1 MLLRNSKT
9 IVLLAF
15 TAFAS
20 IALSAQVTPAPTQP
34 AQNQPAQAQPAPP
47 TSTPVGQE
55 PAPAAQP
62 PSSQAP
68 SGQTPMAQPPADQSQ
83 PADAASGGNQ
93 GGTEAGG
100 FLYKKKVEEVALQ
113 VTVVDKDRKMVT
125 NLDQNAFSV
134 LENGKVQPIKSF
146 RHEDIPVAMG
156 IVIDNSGSMRDKREK
171 VGKAALNLV
180 KSSNPNDE
188 VFVVNFNDDYYLDQ
202 EFTSDIKKLREA
214 LDKIDTKG
222 GTALYDAIIA
232 AWESELKNAK
242 LQKKVLFVVTDGADD
257 ESRNSLEQATE
268 MLQVDNGPTIYA
280 IGILSDEDR
289 PKRAKRALQTLTER
303 TGGIAFF
310 PKTVDEVDEISRTVA
325 RDIRNQYSIVY
336 KPTVP
341 QSQGGYRTIQI
352 DVKAKGYSKLTARTR
367 SGYYAGQNRT
377 SGGTQ

>member
-9 IVLLAF
+9 IVFLAL
-15 TAFAS
+15 TALAS
-20 IALSAQVTPAPTQP
+20 IASHAQGTPAPNQP

-47 TSTPVGQE
+47 ASVSVGQDSGPSTPPPPTQT
-55 PAPAAQP
+55 APA
-62 PSSQAP
+62 QAP
-68 SGQTPMAQPPADQSQ
+68 AGQSQ
-83 PADAASGGNQ
+83 PADAAQ
-93 GGTEAGG
+93 GGDQSAPDTGG
-100 FLYKKKVEEVALQ
+100 FVFKKQVEEVALH

-125 NLDQNAFSV
+125 NLDKNAFSV

-180 KSSNPNDE
+180 RASNPNDE

-202 EFTSDIKKLREA
+202 DFTSDIKKLREA
-214 LDKIDTKG
+214 LEKIDTKG

-232 AWESELKNAK
+232 AWQSELKNAK

-257 ESRNSLEQATE
+257 ESRNSLEQAVE

-280 IGILSDEDR
+280 IGILSDEDK
-289 PKRAKRALQTLTER
+289 PKKAKRALQALTER

-310 PKTVDEVDEISRTVA
+310 PRTVDEVDEISSTVA

-341 QSQGGYRTIQI
+341 QAQGGYRTIQI

-367 SGYYAGQNRT
+367 SGYYAGQQRT

>member
-9 IVLLAF
+9 IVFLAF
-15 TAFAS
+15 AAFLC
-20 IALSAQVTPAPTQP
+20 IALSAQVTPEPNQPAQTQP
-34 AQNQPAQAQPAPP
+34 AQSQPAPATQAP
-47 TSTPVGQE
+47 NGQA
-55 PAPAAQP
+55 PAPAQV
-62 PSSQAP
+62 
-68 SGQTPMAQPPADQSQ
+68 PADQSQ
-83 PADAASGGNQ
+83 PADAAPGGDQ
-93 GGTEAGG
+93 GKADAGG
-100 FLYKKKVEEVALQ
+100 FVFKKQVDEVSLH

-125 NLDQNAFSV
+125 NLDKDSFSV

-202 EFTSDIKKLREA
+202 DFTSDIKKLKEA

-222 GTALYDAIIA
+222 GTALYDAIMA
-232 AWESELKNAK
+232 AWDSELKNAK

-257 ESRNSLEQATE
+257 ESRNSLEQAVE
-268 MLQVDNGPTIYA
+268 LLQVDNGPTIYA

-289 PKRAKRALQTLTER
+289 PKRAKRALETLSER

-310 PKTVDEVDEISRTVA
+310 PRTVDEVDEISRTVA

-352 DVKAKGYSKLTARTR
+352 DVKAKGYGKLTARTR
-367 SGYYAGQNRT
+367 SGYYAGQLRT
-377 SGGTQ
+377 STGTQ

>member
-1 MLLRNSKT
+1 MPRRVTMLLRNSKT
-9 IVLLAF
+9 IVFLAF
-15 TAFAS
+15 AAF
-20 IALSAQVTPAPTQP
+20 ALSAQVTPAPTQP

-47 TSTPVGQE
+47 TSTTVGQA
-55 PAPAAQP
+55 PAPATQAPPTQP
-62 PSSQAP
+62 P
-68 SGQTPMAQPPADQSQ
+68 TTQPPADQSQ
-83 PADAASGGNQ
+83 PTDAASGGDQN
-93 GGTEAGG
+93 GTEGGG

-125 NLDQNAFSV
+125 NLDKDAFSV

-180 KSSNPNDE
+180 RASNPNDE

-202 EFTSDIKKLREA
+202 DFTSDIKKLKEA
-214 LDKIDTKG
+214 LEKIDTKG

-232 AWESELKNAK
+232 AWDSELKGAK

-257 ESRNSLEQATE
+257 ESRNSLEQAAQL
-268 MLQVDNGPTIYA
+268 LQVENGPTIYA
-280 IGILSDEDR
+280 IGIVGDEDH

-310 PKTVDEVDEISRTVA
+310 PKTVDEVDEISSSVA

-367 SGYYAGQNRT
+367 SGYYAGQQRT

>member
-1 MLLRNSKT
+1 MLLRNRKT
-9 IVLLAF
+9 FVSLAF
-15 TAFAS
+15 TAFVC
-20 IALSAQVTPAPTQP
+20 IALSAQVTTAPTQP
-34 AQNQPAQAQPAPP
+34 AQNQPAQTAPP
-47 TSTPVGQE
+47 TSTPVGQAPE
-55 PAPAAQP
+55 PATQP
-62 PSSQAP
+62 PPTQVPATQAP
-68 SGQTPMAQPPADQSQ
+68 PAQSQ
-83 PADAASGGNQ
+83 PADAAPAGDQNAPD
-93 GGTEAGG
+93 TGG
-100 FLYKKKVEEVALQ
+100 FVFKKQVEEVALH

-125 NLDQNAFSV
+125 NLEQNAFSV

-180 KSSNPNDE
+180 RSSNPNDE

-202 EFTSDIKKLREA
+202 DFTSDIKKLREA
-214 LDKIDTKG
+214 LEKIDTKG

-232 AWESELKNAK
+232 AWQSELKNAK

-257 ESRNSLEQATE
+257 ESRNSLEQAIE

-289 PKRAKRALQTLTER
+289 PKRAKRALETLTER

-310 PKTVDEVDEISRTVA
+310 PKTVDEVDSISNTVA

-341 QSQGGYRTIQI
+341 QAQGGYRTIQI

-367 SGYYAGQNRT
+367 SGYYAGQQRT

>member
-9 IVLLAF
+9 IIFLAF
-15 TAFAS
+15 TAYAL

-34 AQNQPAQAQPAPP
+34 AQNQPAQAQPS
-47 TSTPVGQE
+47 STPVGQA
-55 PAPAAQP
+55 PAPTTQP

-68 SGQTPMAQPPADQSQ
+68 ADQSQ
-83 PADAASGGNQ
+83 PAGAAPGGDQ
-93 GGTEAGG
+93 GGTEGGG
-100 FLYKKKVEEVALQ
+100 FVFKKQVDEVALH

-134 LENGKVQPIKSF
+134 LENGRVQPIKSF

-202 EFTSDIKKLREA
+202 DFTSDIKKLREA

>member
-9 IVLLAF
+9 FVFLSFA
-15 TAFAS
+15 AFAC
-20 IALSAQVTPAPTQP
+20 IALSAQITPAPTQP
-34 AQNQPAQAQPAPP
+34 AQNQPAQAQPGP
-47 TSTPVGQE
+47 TSTPVGQA

-68 SGQTPMAQPPADQSQ
+68 SSQPQADQAQ
-83 PADAASGGNQ
+83 PADAAPSGDQ
-93 GGTEAGG
+93 AGTEGGG
-100 FLYKKKVEEVALQ
+100 FVFKKQVDEVALH

-125 NLDQNAFSV
+125 NLEKDAFSV
-134 LENGKVQPIKSF
+134 LENGRVQPIKSF

-171 VGKAALNLV
+171 VGTAALNLV
-180 KSSNPNDE
+180 KASNPNDQ

-202 EFTSDIKKLREA
+202 DFTSDVKKLKEA
-214 LDKIDTKG
+214 LEKIDTKG

-232 AWESELKNAK
+232 AWDSELKHAK

-257 ESRNSLEQATE
+257 ESRNSLEQAVE

-280 IGILSDEDR
+280 IGILSDEDK
-289 PKRAKRALQTLTER
+289 PKKAKRALQALTER

-310 PKTVDEVDEISRTVA
+310 PRTVDEVDEISRTVA

>member
-1 MLLRNSKT
+1 MPRRVTMLLRNSR
-9 IVLLAF
+9 IIIFLALV
-15 TAFAS
+15 AFVC
-20 IALSAQVTPAPTQP
+20 IALPAQVTPAPSQPAQTQP
-34 AQNQPAQAQPAPP
+34 AQPQSQSAPP
-47 TSTPVGQE
+47 PATQAPANSGAPTDSVSPQGDQSTPD
-55 PAPAAQP
+55 
-62 PSSQAP
+62 
-68 SGQTPMAQPPADQSQ
+68 T
-83 PADAASGGNQ
+83 
-93 GGTEAGG
+93 GG
-100 FLYKKKVEEVALQ
+100 FVFKKQVDEVSLH

-125 NLDQNAFSV
+125 NLGKDAFSV

-180 KSSNPNDE
+180 RASNPSDE

-202 EFTSDIKKLREA
+202 DFTSDVKKLKEA
-214 LDKIDTKG
+214 LEKIDTKG

-232 AWESELKNAK
+232 AWDSELKNAK

-257 ESRNSLEQATE
+257 ESRNSLEQAVE
-268 MLQVDNGPTIYA
+268 LLQVENGPTIYA
-280 IGILSDEDR
+280 IGIVGDEDH

-310 PKTVDEVDEISRTVA
+310 PKTVDEVDEISSSVA

-341 QSQGGYRTIQI
+341 QSQGGYRTIQV

-367 SGYYAGQNRT
+367 SGYYAGQLHT
-377 SGGTQ
+377 SKGTQ

>member
-1 MLLRNSKT
+1 MLLRNSR
-9 IVLLAF
+9 IVLLLALAAF
-15 TAFAS
+15 VC
-20 IALSAQVTPAPTQP
+20 IALPAQVTPAPSQP
-34 AQNQPAQAQPAPP
+34 ARNQPAQAQPTPQ
-47 TSTPVGQE
+47 TSTPVGQA
-55 PAPAAQP
+55 PAPAT
-62 PSSQAP
+62 QAP
-68 SGQTPMAQPPADQSQ
+68 PTQTPADQSQ
-83 PADAASGGNQ
+83 PANAAPGGDQ
-93 GGTEAGG
+93 STPETGG
-100 FLYKKKVEEVALQ
+100 FVFKKQVEEVALH

-125 NLDQNAFSV
+125 NLDKDAFSV

-180 KSSNPNDE
+180 RASNPSDE

-202 EFTSDIKKLREA
+202 DFTSDVKKLKEA
-214 LDKIDTKG
+214 LEKIDTKG

-232 AWESELKNAK
+232 AWDSELKNAK

-257 ESRNSLEQATE
+257 ESRNSLEQAVE
-268 MLQVDNGPTIYA
+268 FLQVENGPTIYA
-280 IGILSDEDR
+280 IGIVGDEDH

-310 PKTVDEVDEISRTVA
+310 PRTVDEVDEISSTVA

-341 QSQGGYRTIQI
+341 QSQGGYRTIQV

-367 SGYYAGQNRT
+367 SGYYAGAQRT
-377 SGGTQ
+377 SSGTQ

>member
-1 MLLRNSKT
+1 MHLRNSKT
-9 IVLLAF
+9 IVF
-15 TAFAS
+15 IAFAAFAF
-20 IALSAQVTPAPTQP
+20 IASHAQVNPAPTQP

-47 TSTPVGQE
+47 ASTPVGQD
-55 PAPAAQP
+55 PAPVAQP

-68 SGQTPMAQPPADQSQ
+68 SSQPSASQAPANQSQ
-83 PADAASGGNQ
+83 PADATQ
-93 GGTEAGG
+93 GGDQGAPETGG
-100 FLYKKKVEEVALQ
+100 FVFKKQVEEVALH

-134 LENGKVQPIKSF
+134 LENGRVQPIKSF

-180 KSSNPNDE
+180 KASNPNDE

-202 EFTSDIKKLREA
+202 DFTSDVKKLREA
-214 LDKIDTKG
+214 LEKIDTKG

-257 ESRNSLEQATE
+257 ESRNSLEQAVE

-280 IGILSDEDR
+280 IGILSDEDK
-289 PKRAKRALQTLTER
+289 PKKAKRALQALTER

-310 PKTVDEVDEISRTVA
+310 PRTVDEVDEISSTVA

-341 QSQGGYRTIQI
+341 QAQGGYRTIQI

>member
-9 IVLLAF
+9 IVFLAF
-15 TAFAS
+15 AAFAS
-20 IALSAQVTPAPTQP
+20 LTSHAQVTPAPNQP
-34 AQNQPAQAQPAPP
+34 AQNQPAQSQPAPP
-47 TSTPVGQE
+47 TSVSVGQDSG
-55 PAPAAQP
+55 PTTPPPPTQSAP
-62 PSSQAP
+62 SQAP
-68 SGQTPMAQPPADQSQ
+68 AGQSQ
-83 PADAASGGNQ
+83 PADAAPSGDQ
-93 GGTEAGG
+93 GGTEPGG
-100 FLYKKKVEEVALQ
+100 FVFKKQVEEVALH

-180 KSSNPNDE
+180 KASNPSDE

-202 EFTSDIKKLREA
+202 DFTSDIKKLREA
-214 LDKIDTKG
+214 LEKIDTKG

-257 ESRNSLEQATE
+257 ESRNSLEQAAE

-280 IGILSDEDR
+280 IGILSDEDK
-289 PKRAKRALQTLTER
+289 PKKAKRALQALTER

-310 PKTVDEVDEISRTVA
+310 PRTVDEVDEISRTVA

-341 QSQGGYRTIQI
+341 QAQGGYRTIQI

-367 SGYYAGQNRT
+367 SGYYAGQART